1 MRVGPVYE
9 AMDGS
14 GGWER
19 EGKGRR
25 EMREGKGRREI
36 GRVRG
41 GGK

>member
-1 MRVGPVYE
+1 MGVGPVYE

-25 EMREGKGRREI
+25 EMREENEEREGKGRR
-36 GRVRG
+36 GR
-41 GGK
+41 